1 MKRTIVLGSI
11 VLSAGLTLTQ
21 ASFSVNKNSSQLS
34 IHPLTAEFELIVY
47 DATNEDG
54 DREQVKTKPKT

>member
-1 MKRTIVLGSI
+1 MKRTIILGSF

-21 ASFSVNKNSSQLS
+21 ASFSGNKNSSQLL
-34 IHPLTAEFELIVY
+34 INKLTTESELIVY

-54 DREQVKTKPKT
+54 EREQVKTKPKT